1 MRLLSEAG
9 FGASSWLRAIPV
21 KFDLQIGNLDYRI
34 CCQWWLHLP
43 LLALLHSPAQCDCGK
58 LKDMD
63 GRHAPF
69 LADPFG
75 DHDLVCRKADTLT
88 RHNYVGAALVRLA
101 RLVGLSARQANVV
114 DMRRRLPDGRV
125 DPTDTSKRQPDVV
138 WDDWHTR
145 ATPLLVDVVLSHPT
159 AASHIDVYNRS
170 VVAGAVAAK
179 AESGKRGRYADQV
192 QGKGLAFAA
201 FGVET
206 YGAWGPS
213 AVAVLGQ
220 LKAHAR
226 AAGGLEDTRQ
236 QYGWCAP
243 QVTEAARQTVA
254 VARMRGIASAL
265 RRSAA
270 ERRRGR
276 RLCDYTDAAM
286 SEIGRQ
292 TQRARVRC
300 QQRQQANRRVI
311 LAAQRDARAPPPPES
326 VMLEDPA
333 APAAHPPALLFADV
347 RADLL
352 EPAFDT
358 SGLEEPAAA
367 NTQQEAACPP
377 LVSGGGGGSSHVPG
391 LPAAPV
397 APNWCGRGHGDM
409 GGEAV
414 VPPAL
419 VRGPAPRISALPPH
433 ALLLLLF
440 LVCVLVLVSCAAV
453 VGLSVVPALPVGAP
467 SGVAIVASGSAWV
480 SCCALLLLCYFV

>member
-43 LLALLHSPAQCDCGK
+43 LPALLHSPARCYCGK
-58 LKDMD
+58 LKDAD

-311 LAAQRDARAPPPPES
+311 LAAQRDARAPPPPKS

-333 APAAHPPALLFADV
+333 ASAAHPPALLFADV

-358 SGLEEPAAA
+358 GGLEEPTAADA
-367 NTQQEAACPP
+367 QQEAACPP
-377 LVSGGGGGSSHVPG
+377 P
-391 LPAAPV
+391 
-397 APNWCGRGHGDM
+397 
-409 GGEAV
+409 
-414 VPPAL
+414 
-419 VRGPAPRISALPPH
+419 
-433 ALLLLLF
+433 
-440 LVCVLVLVSCAAV
+440 
-453 VGLSVVPALPVGAP
+453 
-467 SGVAIVASGSAWV
+467 
-480 SCCALLLLCYFV
+480 